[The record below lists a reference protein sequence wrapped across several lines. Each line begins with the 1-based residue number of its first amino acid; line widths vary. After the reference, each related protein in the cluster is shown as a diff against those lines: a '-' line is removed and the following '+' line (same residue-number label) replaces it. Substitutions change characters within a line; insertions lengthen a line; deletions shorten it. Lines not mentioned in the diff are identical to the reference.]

1 MNKLVLEELKNQIGK
16 LLQLYRLRKGMSQ
29 LQLGNELNLSS
40 NHIGRIERADTN
52 PTLENIVKICNFFE
66 IDVLYL
72 FSTLNKNELNNIES
86 EIIDLKEKFKNQNK
100 RKS

>member
-29 LQLGNELNLSS
+29 LQLGKEIKLTS
-40 NHIGRIERADTN
+40 NHIGRIERAETN

-86 EIIDLKEKFKNQNK
+86 EIIVFKEKFKNQNK